1 VPFKSPFP
9 DVEYPDGSV
18 YDFLFGTLSEQDAA
32 KPAVFDTLTG
42 AGLTYGELK
51 AHIDAFA
58 GGLSARGVRQG
69 DVIALH
75 VPNTAAFVI
84 AFHGILRAGATV
96 TTLNSLYTPTEI
108 ARQLV
113 DSKAS
118 RYITVSLLLP
128 NAKPAAE
135 QVGITDVIVLDP
147 TEGYDSLVD
156 LVSTGTPAPDV
167 TVTGSDLAVLPYSSG
182 TTGNAKGVMLTHTNL
197 VSNVAQSAPL
207 LAVQDDDVVLA
218 VLPFFHIYGMNALLN
233 LALFKRAKVVTLPR
247 FELADFLKA
256 IQEQKITYLYIA
268 PPMAVA
274 LAKHPLVDG
283 FDITTVRVL
292 ISGAAPLDEALGKA
306 VEAKLNARMI
316 QGYGM
321 TELSP
326 VSHVTPVDRPDL
338 SIGSIGLALPNT
350 EFRLVDP
357 ATGADIEANPDGHS
371 AAGELWIRGPQVMRG
386 YLNNESAT
394 AETIDAEGWL
404 HTGDIGEL
412 AADGTVFIVDRLKEL
427 IKYKGYQVPP
437 AELEA
442 LLLTHPAIADSAVVA
457 YPDEESGEIPRA
469 FVVVKDGE
477 KLSAEEVLEFV
488 AARVAPYKKVRLVQF
503 TDAIPKSAS
512 GKILRKDLRGLPV
525 A

>member
-1 VPFKSPFP
+1 
-9 DVEYPDGSV
+9 
-18 YDFLFGTLSEQDAA
+18 
-32 KPAVFDTLTG
+32 
-42 AGLTYGELK
+42 
-51 AHIDAFA
+51 
-58 GGLSARGVRQG
+58 
-69 DVIALH
+69 
-75 VPNTAAFVI
+75 
-84 AFHGILRAGATV
+84 
-96 TTLNSLYTPTEI
+96 
-108 ARQLV
+108 
-113 DSKAS
+113 
-118 RYITVSLLLP
+118 
-128 NAKPAAE
+128 
-135 QVGITDVIVLDP
+135 
-147 TEGYDSLVD
+147 
-156 LVSTGTPAPDV
+156 
-167 TVTGSDLAVLPYSSG
+167 
-182 TTGNAKGVMLTHTNL
+182 
-197 VSNVAQSAPL
+197 
-207 LAVQDDDVVLA
+207 
-218 VLPFFHIYGMNALLN
+218 
-233 LALFKRAKVVTLPR
+233 
-247 FELADFLKA
+247 
-256 IQEQKITYLYIA
+256 
-268 PPMAVA
+268 MAVA

-477 KLSAEEVLEFV
+477 KLSAEEVVEFV